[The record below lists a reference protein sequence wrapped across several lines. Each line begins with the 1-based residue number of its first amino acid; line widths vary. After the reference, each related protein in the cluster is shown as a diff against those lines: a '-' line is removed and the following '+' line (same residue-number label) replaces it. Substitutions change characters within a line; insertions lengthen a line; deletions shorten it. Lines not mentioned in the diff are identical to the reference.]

1 MNSRRIDITHDEN
14 KTKAKKKYEE
24 KDPYRAV
31 IDNVVHIVEK
41 GLKQIHKRNINER
54 ICETYAFILYDN
66 WWSEQ
71 EVRHNEKMEIS
82 WRGWVGGRGQVQS
95 SSGYVL
101 PSLSP
106 RNISTTPGYD
116 RDTPIQQ
123 PLHNTTERKGSTLP
137 GGLTYL

>member
-1 MNSRRIDITHDEN
+1 MTSRRIDITHDEN

-71 EVRHNEKMEIS
+71 EVRHNEKMKFHGE
-82 WRGWVGGRGQVQS
+82 GGLEGEDKCNLAQVMFYLVCLHGTSQ
-95 SSGYVL
+95 L
-101 PSLSP
+101 PQ
-106 RNISTTPGYD
+106 D
-116 RDTPIQQ
+116 
-123 PLHNTTERKGSTLP
+123 TTEIHLYNSHYTTQQREKVPL
-137 GGLTYL
+137 YLEV